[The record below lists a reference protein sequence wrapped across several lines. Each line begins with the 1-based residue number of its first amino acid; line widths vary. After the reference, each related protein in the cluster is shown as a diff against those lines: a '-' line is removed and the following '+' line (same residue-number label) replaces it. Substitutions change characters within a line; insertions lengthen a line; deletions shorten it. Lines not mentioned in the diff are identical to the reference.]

1 MHRMKKMNRKQNNT
15 EIFSGKI
22 GRIVVIVLVL
32 ILLTQVVF
40 FYCRLYQ
47 YDTYGEPG
55 YTYHVSYEEWMQ
67 MIAQAQEMKDN
78 WIVDNV
84 TGINLAVS
92 LAMGIL
98 FVVFVRVTKENRIQL
113 RGVKQTVIGASIVYA
128 GSLLLI
134 RLTTD
139 QFRLYMNFTAAE
151 VIALAILVFLF
162 ANRSTLLGCTK
173 CTGQGR
179 A

>member
-1 MHRMKKMNRKQNNT
+1 MDTSKTLSVQGQSYMR
-15 EIFSGKI
+15 
-22 GRIVVIVLVL
+22 VIVIACVL
-32 ILLTQVVF
+32 LALLTQVVF
-40 FYCRLYQ
+40 FYCLLCQ

-134 RLTTD
+134 RLTAD

>member
-1 MHRMKKMNRKQNNT
+1 MGTSKTR
-15 EIFSGKI
+15 SGQVQSYM
-22 GRIVVIVLVL
+22 RVIVIACVL
-32 ILLTQVVF
+32 LALLTQVVF
-40 FYCRLYQ
+40 FYCLLCQ

-134 RLTTD
+134 RLTAD

-151 VIALAILVFLF
+151 VITLAILVFLF